1 MSAGYTNTN
10 SGGILYL
17 DGSGNVMADY
27 GTSITISGS
36 GMTVAGSQYGFAQQT
51 QQPSQQGQTKRIGP
65 KLYFSYVKS
74 KLNKTQLKKLKSR
87 LTKLQTLVK
96 SAEETGQKAL
106 YEEFSKM
113 LVVAVRESEAA
124 ACGHDVYVN
133 KKDINKFMNLVTEDQ
148 QSRRNPI
155 RFKKLEEFPRAIP
168 TKIRKII
175 KSVQSK
181 QLFDELHIL
190 YLDYTGEEIK
200 SNKEKIREK
209 DPVLF
214 GKFAYDDEKYYF
226 IADWIDDYCDLTLS
240 SFVDKLKSE
249 DEEYSVSKTEDVTPE
264 YLERIK
270 KEIQE
275 RDERLKNTR
284 PGNFRD
290 LMKEE
295 DKAEL
300 NRLKAENDKL
310 KQDEIH
316 RLEDREIAIAIK
328 RALRDGAEWRKEASQ
343 ETGQE
348 NLIDPAPKKPWYR
361 RLF

>member
-1 MSAGYTNTN
+1 MSIGHNN
-10 SGGILYL
+10 SGGVLYL
-17 DGSGNVMADY
+17 DGSGIISTDYGMA
-27 GTSITISGS
+27 GTSITISGT
-36 GMTVAGSQYGFAQQT
+36 GTTGAGNQYGFSQQT
-51 QQPSQQGQTKRIGP
+51 QSSQPGQTKRIGP

-87 LTKLQTLVK
+87 LTKLQSLVK

-155 RFKKLEEFPRAIP
+155 RFKKLEDFPRAIP

-181 QLFDELHIL
+181 QLFDELHVL

-240 SFVDKLKSE
+240 GFVDKLKSE

-316 RLEDREIAIAIK
+316 RLEDREIAIE
-328 RALRDGAEWRKEASQ
+328 RALRDRAEWRKEASK
-343 ETGQE
+343 ESGQE